1 MTVTADEARAADRA
15 LALLREHSR
24 PDPDGYVTLNTV
36 PYRAHHLLLSEVLR
50 LTAEGDEIFEGGVS
64 SGYFAEAVAAAG
76 RTVDGHELDP
86 VAAAAARG
94 VCREVWEGDLQTFDP
109 DTAGVPT
116 GYSLLLFGDTLEH
129 IADPVAVLDRLAGR
143 LRPGGRLVIS
153 VPNVAN
159 WSVRLGLLLGR
170 FDYTERGILDR
181 THVRFYTRRT
191 LVRMVE
197 QAGFVVDRVQ
207 AAVPVPGVTARPLA
221 RLTHR
226 LGNLLPGVFAY
237 NFVVSASR
245 PQPMTATVSP
255 ELTD

>member
-1 MTVTADEARAADRA
+1 MATTTDEAGSDELA
-15 LALLREHSR
+15 LELLREHSR
-24 PDPDGYVTLNTV
+24 PDPDGYVTLNPV
-36 PYRAHHLLLSEVLR
+36 PYRAHHLLLTEVLR
-50 LTAEGDEIFEGGVS
+50 LTSEGDEVFEGGVS

-86 VAAAAARG
+86 TAAAAARR
-94 VCREVWEGDLQTFDP
+94 VCRQVWEGDLQSFDP
-109 DTAGVPT
+109 DASGVPG

-143 LRPGGRLVIS
+143 LRPGGHLVIS

-170 FDYTERGILDR
+170 FDYTDRGILDR

-191 LVRMVE
+191 LVRMVR
-197 QAGFVVDRVQ
+197 QAGFVVERVQ
-207 AAVPVPGVTARPLA
+207 AAVPVPGVTSRGLA

-237 NFVVSASR
+237 NFVVSASW
-245 PQPMTATVSP
+245 PSQ
-255 ELTD
+255 